1 MGLKDGAP
9 WLSFGVMG
17 GHYQACGHANLLTNI
32 IDYGM
37 DVQAAIDFP
46 RMFFNLENHA
56 LQAERLVPSSTL
68 DGLRTLGHEV
78 VAAPGAIG
86 GSQAIM
92 IDKARHLL
100 TAGSDPRKDG
110 HAAGY

>member
-1 MGLKDGAP
+1 
-9 WLSFGVMG
+9 G
-17 GHYQACGHANLLTNI
+17 GQYQACGHAHLLTNI

-46 RMFFNLENHA
+46 RMFFDMDTHD
-56 LQAERLVPSSTL
+56 LQAERLIPPSTL
-68 DGLRTLGHEV
+68 DGLRARGHKV
-78 VAAPGAIG
+78 VLAGDAIG

-92 IDKARHLL
+92 IDKARRLL

-110 HAAGY
+110 HASGY

>member
-1 MGLKDGAP
+1 
-9 WLSFGVMG
+9 
-17 GHYQACGHANLLTNI
+17 
-32 IDYGM
+32 M

-46 RMFFNLENHA
+46 RMFFDLETHA
-56 LQAERLVPSSTL
+56 LQAERLVPPSTIE
-68 DGLRTLGHEV
+68 GLKALGHTV
-78 VAAPGAIG
+78 VPAQGAIG

-92 IDKARHLL
+92 IDKARHVL

>member
-1 MGLKDGAP
+1 M
-9 WLSFGVMG
+9 SFGVMG
-17 GHYQACGHANLLTNI
+17 GHYQACGHAHVLTNI

-46 RMFFNLENHA
+46 RMFFDMAIHE
-56 LQAERLVPSSTL
+56 LQAERLVPPSTL
-68 DGLRTLGHEV
+68 DGLRALGHSV
-78 VAAPGAIG
+78 VTANSPIG

-92 IDKARHLL
+92 INKARHLL
-100 TAGSDPRKDG
+100 MAGSDPRKDG